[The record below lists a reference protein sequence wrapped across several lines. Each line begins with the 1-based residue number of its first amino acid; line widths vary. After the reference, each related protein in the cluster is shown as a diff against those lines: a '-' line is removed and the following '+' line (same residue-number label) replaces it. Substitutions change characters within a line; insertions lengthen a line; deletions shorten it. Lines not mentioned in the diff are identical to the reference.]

1 MRPTDKKAFL
11 LRASFGLFLSFLS
24 YTTAFTQP
32 ELPAKK
38 VDRNVIYGMYSGLA
52 LLLDVYYPETP
63 NGLGIIHISGSGW
76 TKPLGLD
83 AGLLNHQGHVKLE
96 CAALVEAGYT
106 IFSINHRAVP
116 RFPYPAAV
124 EDAQRAVRFI
134 RYHAEQY
141 NIDPN
146 RIGAVGGSSGGHLVS
161 MLGTLDGTG
170 DPADE
175 SPINQVSAKVQC
187 VVARAAP
194 TSFLEGGVGLFFLNI
209 RDGALKNTKSIE
221 YKKAKEASPITYVSA
236 DDAPFLLLH
245 GDKDDV
251 VPFKLSEMMEEALQ
265 QVGVPVRLLNVKGAG
280 HGPSFRGAIDP
291 PDFDQERLNWL
302 NKHLKP

>member
-1 MRPTDKKAFL
+1 MQPTNKKAFL
-11 LRASFGLFLSFLS
+11 LRVSLGLVLSFFS

-63 NGLGIIHISGSGW
+63 NGLGVIHISGSGW

-96 CAALVEAGYT
+96 CAALVKAGYT

-134 RYHAEQY
+134 RYHAKKYQ
-141 NIDPN
+141 IDPN

-175 SPINQVSAKVQC
+175 SPINHVSAKVQC

-194 TSFLEGGVGLFFLNI
+194 TNFLEGGVGLFFLNI
-209 RDGALKNTKSIE
+209 REGALKNTKSIE

-251 VPFKLSEMMEEALQ
+251 VPFKLSEMMEAALQ

-280 HGPSFRGAIDP
+280 HGPSFRGAIDS
-291 PDFDQERLNWL
+291 PDFDQERLDWL

>member
-1 MRPTDKKAFL
+1 MQPTDKKAFL
-11 LRASFGLFLSFLS
+11 LRAFLGLFLSFLS
-24 YTTAFTQP
+24 YTTVFTQP

-63 NGLGIIHISGSGW
+63 NGLGVIHISGSGW

-124 EDAQRAVRFI
+124 EDTQRAVRFI

-170 DPADE
+170 DPEDE

-194 TSFLEGGVGLFFLNI
+194 TNFLEGGVGLFFLNI
-209 RDGALKNTKSIE
+209 RDGALRNTKSIE

-291 PDFDQERLNWL
+291 PDFDQERLDWL